1 MSTASVRRPSALA
14 GLAVLAVVAFVADD
28 ASASYGV
35 LAFAAVAGGGILALS
50 TGLASRDEPLAVF
63 AASALVPLGGAA
75 VLASTV
81 LSLADLPLLD
91 GILDPFVVLALA
103 AAGFGAVA
111 AFTGGVGGGAVGR
124 AFSVVVAATALPF
137 VAGVAA
143 VLLRLQ
149 ARTDLFGSLGPLG
162 DILGTLLVSP
172 TGRPIDV
179 VAFVF
184 LLAVTA
190 RALAA
195 GIAAAPLAELASRH
209 RRDAVAAR
217 GRQAVVYCLSLW
229 RLAAL
234 SWPLVFLAFVA
245 GHASIAAQLP
255 TGLASAFGGL
265 ASSGTLR
272 VAMLAATAASLVLVA
287 VLRLGRLVTGDHR
300 DALRRLAPTAGGGF
314 LAVVVGVVFAGDV
327 VGATR
332 QAVPVGFR
340 EVIDSAVT
348 AFGEPALA
356 LGALV
361 VPMAGVASLLLVF
374 AGLGRVRAVPQQA
387 APAAVAAA
395 GLVFAGLFA
404 GLQDAPPAFVF
415 GTVAAGMVAWDVGEY
430 GVGLVDELGR
440 GAPTARVE
448 LVHVAASVGVGLLA
462 YYAAFTL
469 QDVAAGLSVASTTA
483 ALGALVAVGLGVLA
497 LAAALAD

>member
-1 MSTASVRRPSALA
+1 MSTTSVRRPSAVA

-28 ASASYGV
+28 ASTTYGV
-35 LAFAAVAGGGILALS
+35 LAFAAVAGGGVLALS
-50 TGLASRDEPLAVF
+50 TGLASREEPLAVF
-63 AASALVPLGGAA
+63 AASALVPVGGAA
-75 VLASTV
+75 VLAATV
-81 LSLADLPLLD
+81 LSVADLPLLD
-91 GILDPFVVLALA
+91 GVLDPFVVLALA
-103 AAGFGAVA
+103 TAGFGAVA

-143 VLLRLQ
+143 VLVRLQ
-149 ARTDLFGSLGPLG
+149 ARTQLFGVLG
-162 DILGTLLVSP
+162 DLGGIVATILVLP
-172 TGRPIDV
+172 TGDAVDV

-195 GIAAAPLAELASRH
+195 GISAAPLTELAPRH

-217 GRQAVVYCLSLW
+217 SRQAVVVCLSVW

-245 GHASIAAQLP
+245 GGENLAHQFPA
-255 TGLASAFGGL
+255 GLASAFGSL
-265 ASSGTLR
+265 ASSGAVR
-272 VAMLAATAASLVLVA
+272 VAMLVATAASLVVVA
-287 VLRLGRLVTGDHR
+287 VLRAGRLVTGDHR
-300 DALRRLAPTAGGGF
+300 DSLRRLAPTAGGGF

-332 QAVPVGFR
+332 GAVPAGFR
-340 EVIDSAVT
+340 VFLDRAVD

-374 AGLGRVRAVPQQA
+374 AGLGRIRAVPQQA

-395 GLVFAGLFA
+395 GLVFAGIF
-404 GLQDAPPAFVF
+404 GGIQDAPPEFVF

-430 GVGLVDELGR
+430 GVGLVGELGR

-469 QDVAAGLSVASTTA
+469 RDVAAGLSAPSTTA
-483 ALGALVAVGLGVLA
+483 ALGGIVAAGLGVLA